1 MPSDITEV
9 YNKLTFIMVDSDTS
23 TILASTALDRLEII
37 PELTEDEVQINNHK
51 DNNGIY
57 YLANKDTISGTIKFK
72 NIIHIDDLKV
82 SYDYNFKS
90 VSGTLSAIE
99 GEDRKV
105 NFEIPLTEFPST
117 GKIIFEGSRSSVRVP
132 ITVKKLDMTVN
143 VNKYLPLT
151 GTIDGNIQISTNL
164 ESSNSLTVAAKY
176 GEYDASTT
184 SYNIAI
190 DTKNAEQTIQID
202 LGSKIT
208 YNTEE
213 TLPTKLTF
221 VIITGGVIVSHKT
234 VDFVIL
240 QEPQIESIT
249 DASST
254 HQYKTN
260 SRINLNIKRTRAAAL
275 EYYSFKYEFSA
286 QNSDQMANPI
296 LNDINKPTKVS
307 NTEND
312 FTLQFTIP
320 NNVEAGQKYLLL
332 KLINPLNQESPVF
345 GVSLTIT
352 KEREVTSSS
361 ITCQKTQAMMLDEKE
376 YLFKCNI
383 DNIETNAVIYKAKV
397 GPYDSNG
404 YTDQFDIDLRMNPNG
419 NENEYNV

>member
-1 MPSDITEV
+1 MPLSSAPKFKLLFKLGEYSTNVDQYIEVCQYQKAAPGDLDIYESITIPSDITEV

-90 VSGTLSAIE
+90 VSGTLSATE

-286 QNSDQMANPI
+286 
-296 LNDINKPTKVS
+296 
-307 NTEND
+307 
-312 FTLQFTIP
+312 
-320 NNVEAGQKYLLL
+320 
-332 KLINPLNQESPVF
+332 
-345 GVSLTIT
+345 
-352 KEREVTSSS
+352 
-361 ITCQKTQAMMLDEKE
+361 
-376 YLFKCNI
+376 
-383 DNIETNAVIYKAKV
+383 
-397 GPYDSNG
+397 
-404 YTDQFDIDLRMNPNG
+404 
-419 NENEYNV
+419 